1 MFAYAQLGP
10 HSQRSTD
17 RETMMMYNGHGTTR
31 KARKNVRNW
40 GRAFSGA
47 SGEKNW
53 GAHGYSCVSGE
64 CD

>member
-1 MFAYAQLGP
+1 M
-10 HSQRSTD
+10 
-17 RETMMMYNGHGTTR
+17 GTTLAKEYGQR
-31 KARKNVRNW
+31 DHDDVQWSWNNQAGRKNARNW

-53 GAHGYSCVSGE
+53 GAHRYSCASGE